1 MNNLLYKSCFRLKNF
16 RGKRVA
22 YSVFGTV
29 SSLNGEPFAQVNI
42 EATASETCSHHQE
55 EATTENNGK
64 YRLRG
69 LNPGCV
75 YTVRVKDAG
84 VDGSN
89 VERSLPETRIVEVGQ
104 EDVQNVNFIAISPIN
119 FSDVAVRVTAATNDL
134 YKTLR
139 LVVYRKGSYDSPIY
153 SQRVESP
160 LNPKARYNP
169 GILVLLPRIP
179 LDGKTY
185 VVELRSS
192 LSDKTYTYT
201 VPTKQFVADRISI
214 YLELDF
220 TPEVKSYEADLN
232 QNSISALILVALV
245 SIAFFKQDIA
255 VSFLDFVWSKISA
268 IADDFAQK
276 QKNQAKN
283 TVRKV
288 EPINQKEIEQM
299 AEQINNIKKKKTK
312 KI

>member
-1 MNNLLYKSCFRLKNF
+1 M
-16 RGKRVA
+16 A
-22 YSVFGTV
+22 YSAYGTV
-29 SSLNGEPFAQVNI
+29 TSLNGEPFAHVNI
-42 EATASETCSHHQE
+42 EATASEKCSHHQE
-55 EATTENNGK
+55 EATTESNGK

-69 LNPGCV
+69 LNPGCEYV
-75 YTVRVKDAG
+75 VIVKDAG
-84 VDGSN
+84 VSGSN
-89 VERSLPETRIVEVGQ
+89 VDRSLPAQRVIEIAN
-104 EDVQNVNFIAISPIN
+104 EDKHNANFLAISPLK
-119 FSDVAVRVTAATNDL
+119 FVDVTARITAASNDL

-139 LVVYRKGSYDSPIY
+139 LVMYRKGSYDSPVY
-153 SQRVESP
+153 SQRVETP
-160 LNPKARYNP
+160 LDPKSRFNP
-169 GILVLLPRIP
+169 GIMVFFPRIP

-192 LSDKTYTYT
+192 LTDKTYTYS
-201 VPTKQFVADRISI
+201 VPTQQFVADTGSV
-214 YLELDF
+214 YVELDF
-220 TPEVKSYEADLN
+220 TPEVKSYESDLN

-255 VSFLDFVWSKISA
+255 VGFFNFVWSKINA
-268 IADDFAQK
+268 IADEFAQK

-283 TVRKV
+283 NVRKV